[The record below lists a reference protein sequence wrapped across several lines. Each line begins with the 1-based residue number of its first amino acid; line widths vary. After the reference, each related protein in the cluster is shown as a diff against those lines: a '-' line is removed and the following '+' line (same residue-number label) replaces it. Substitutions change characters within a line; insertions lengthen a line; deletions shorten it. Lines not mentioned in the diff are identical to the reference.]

1 MSLSHVA
8 LMFSFNKVGYWEVS
22 SKPASLLDNDDLGCS
37 AVTKSQIYAEQL
49 KDLVSLN
56 GGLESSHI
64 INKAL
69 EEKYENE
76 EPADNLYKS
85 LGKIDGMMGN
95 LIGFGEQT
103 KIT

>member
-8 LMFSFNKVGYWEVS
+8 LMFSFNKVGYWEGS

-49 KDLVSLN
+49 KDLVSLD

-64 INKAL
+64 INKASKNTRL
-69 EEKYENE
+69 
-76 EPADNLYKS
+76 KS
-85 LGKIDGMMGN
+85 QLIIYIRALGRLMK
-95 LIGFGEQT
+95 
-103 KIT
+103 